1 MHYYPFNIG
10 DFHLHTSHLTLEE
23 EAVYRRLLDFYY
35 DTETPIPKE
44 TQPVIRR
51 LRLGSFEPQLDQILH
66 EFFTLQ
72 EDGWHNFRCDDEIA
86 VYRAKADTSRLNGQK
101 GGRPRKHAASKTQQV
116 NSDNPDLT
124 QPKAKQELEPRT
136 RNNNYNQS
144 ALTTRDSKISDELTD
159 TSWAPT
165 D

>member
-51 LRLGSFEPQLDQILH
+51 LRLGSFKAQFDQILD
-66 EFFTLQ
+66 EFFSL
-72 EDGWHNFRCDDEIA
+72 EDDGWHNFRCDDEIA
-86 VYRAKADTSRLNGQK
+86 AYHAKADTARVNGQK
-101 GGRPRKHAASKTQQV
+101 GGRPRKHAASKTQPV
-116 NSDNPDLT
+116 NSANPDVT
-124 QPKAKQELEPRT
+124 QPKAKQELEPLT
-136 RNNNYNQS
+136 KNNNYNQG
-144 ALTTRDSKISDELTD
+144 AVTTRDSKIVDELQD
-159 TSWAPT
+159 RDWA
-165 D
+165 DH